1 MKNLVI
7 IGTVFPEPSSTAAG
21 KRMLQLIDLFL
32 EMNFRISF
40 LSAATLAE
48 FSHQF
53 QNTHVEYFNIKL
65 NDESFDDLIKEIS
78 PDIVLYDR
86 YISEEQFGWRVSK
99 ICPDAM
105 TILDTEDLHFLRK
118 AREIAFKKSGNLDE
132 VDFISDIFKREMAS
146 ILRCDLSLIISEYEI
161 NILIEKFKVDQ
172 SILHYVPIYVDK
184 INKSETSFS
193 DRKDFVSIGNFLHEP
208 NWQTVLQLKKIWPFI
223 KSKIPKAKLNIYGAY
238 VPEKAKQL
246 YNEKDG
252 FLIKGRAE
260 SVEDVFNE
268 SRILLAPIPFGAGIK
283 GKLLDS
289 MTLGLPNITT
299 TIGAEGM
306 HGNLPWNGAIEDNPD
321 AFVQKAIEFYTDEH
335 LWKMAQENGYKILEN
350 RFLKDQ
356 FSAVFKEKILE
367 ISADLKNH
375 RTENYL
381 GQILNHHTLQS
392 TKYMSQWISEK
403 NKKANG

>member
-21 KRMLQLIDLFL
+21 RRMLQLIDLFL

-40 LSAATLAE
+40 LSAATLSE

-53 QNTHVEYFNIKL
+53 QNTQVEYFNIKL
-65 NDESFDDLIKEIS
+65 NDDSFDELIQEIS
-78 PDIVLYDR
+78 PEIVMYDR

-146 ILRCDLSLIISEYEI
+146 ILRCDLSLIISEYELSL
-161 NILIEKFKVDQ
+161 LIEKFKVDA

-184 INKSETSFS
+184 IIKSEISFS

-208 NWQTVLQLKKIWPFI
+208 NWQTVVQLKKIWPFI

-246 YNEKDG
+246 HNEKDG

-299 TIGAEGM
+299 TIGTEGM
-306 HGNLPWNGAIEDNPD
+306 HGNLPWNGAIEDNRD
-321 AFVQKAIEFYTDEH
+321 AFVQKAVEFYTDEH
-335 LWKMAQENGYKILEN
+335 LWQMAQENGYKILEN

-367 ISADLKNH
+367 VSADLKKH

-403 NKKANG
+403 NKMRN

>member
-21 KRMLQLIDLFL
+21 RRMLQLIDLFL

-40 LSAATLAE
+40 LSAATLSE

-53 QNTHVEYFNIKL
+53 QNTEVEYFNIKL
-65 NDESFDDLIKEIS
+65 NDDSFDELIQEIS
-78 PDIVLYDR
+78 PEIVMYDR

-99 ICPDAM
+99 ICPEAM

-118 AREIAFKKSGNLDE
+118 AREIAFKKSGNLDD
-132 VDFISDIFKREMAS
+132 VDLISDIFKREMAS

-161 NILIEKFKVDQ
+161 NILIEKFKVDP
-172 SILHYVPIYVDK
+172 SILHYVPIYLDK
-184 INKSETSFS
+184 IIKSEISFS

-223 KSKIPKAKLNIYGAY
+223 KTKIPKAKLNIYGAY

-246 YNEKDG
+246 HNEKDG

-299 TIGAEGM
+299 TIGTEGM
-306 HGNLPWNGAIEDNPD
+306 HGNLPWNGAIEDNLD
-321 AFVQKAIEFYTDEH
+321 AFVQKAVEFYTDEH

-350 RFLKDQ
+350 RFLKDR
-356 FSAVFKEKILE
+356 FSAVFKGKILE
-367 ISADLKNH
+367 ISADLKKH

-403 NKKANG
+403 NKMRN

>member
-7 IGTVFPEPSSTAAG
+7 IGTVYPEPSSTAAG

-32 EMNFRISF
+32 GMNFRISF
-40 LSAATLAE
+40 LSAATLSE

-53 QNTHVEYFNIKL
+53 QNTQVEYFNIKL
-65 NDESFDDLIKEIS
+65 NEDSFDDLIKEIS

-118 AREIAFKKSGNLDE
+118 AREIAFKKSGDLDD
-132 VDFISDIFKREMAS
+132 VDLISDIFKREMAS
-146 ILRCDLSLIISEYEI
+146 ILRCDLSLIISEYELSL
-161 NILIEKFKVDQ
+161 LIEKFKVDA

-184 INKSETSFS
+184 IIKSEISFS
-193 DRKDFVSIGNFLHEP
+193 ERKDFVSIGNFLHEP

-238 VPEKAKQL
+238 VHEKAKQL
-246 YNEKDG
+246 HNEKDG
-252 FLIKGRAE
+252 FLIKGRAT
-260 SVEDVFNE
+260 SVEVVFNE

-299 TIGAEGM
+299 IMGAEGM

-321 AFVQKAIEFYTDEH
+321 AFVQKAVEFYTDEH

-367 ISADLKNH
+367 VSADLKKH

-403 NKKANG
+403 NRMRN

>member
-21 KRMLQLIDLFL
+21 RRMLQLIDLFL
-32 EMNFRISF
+32 GMNFRISF
-40 LSAATLAE
+40 LSAATLSE

-53 QNTHVEYFNIKL
+53 QNTQVEYFNIKL
-65 NDESFDDLIKEIS
+65 NDDSFDELIQEIS
-78 PDIVLYDR
+78 PEIVMYDR

-99 ICPDAM
+99 ICPEAM

-118 AREIAFKKSGNLDE
+118 AREIAFKKSGNLDD
-132 VDFISDIFKREMAS
+132 VDLISDIFKREMAS

-161 NILIEKFKVDQ
+161 NILIEKFKVDP
-172 SILHYVPIYVDK
+172 SILHYVPIYLDK
-184 INKSETSFS
+184 IIKSEISFS

-223 KSKIPKAKLNIYGAY
+223 KTKIPKAKLNIYGAY
-238 VPEKAKQL
+238 VPKKAKQL

-252 FLIKGRAE
+252 FSIKGRAE
-260 SVEDVFNE
+260 SVEEVFNE

-299 TIGAEGM
+299 TIGTEGM

-321 AFVQKAIEFYTDEH
+321 AFVQKAVEFYTDEH

-350 RFLKDQ
+350 RFLKDR
-356 FSAVFKEKILE
+356 FSAVFKGKILE
-367 ISADLKNH
+367 ISADLKKH

-403 NKKANG
+403 NKMRN

>member
-32 EMNFRISF
+32 QMNFRISF
-40 LSAATLAE
+40 LSAATFSE

-53 QNTHVEYFNIKL
+53 QNTQVEYFNIKL

-118 AREIAFKKSGNLDE
+118 AREIAFKKSGNLDD
-132 VDFISDIFKREMAS
+132 VDLISDIFKREIAS
-146 ILRCDLSLIISEYEI
+146 ILRCDLSLIISEYELSL
-161 NILIEKFKVDQ
+161 LIEKFKVDP

-184 INKSETSFS
+184 IIKSEISFS

-208 NWQTVLQLKKIWPFI
+208 NWQTVLQLKKMWPFI

-260 SVEDVFNE
+260 SVEEVFNE

-321 AFVQKAIEFYTDEH
+321 IFVQKAVEFYTDEH

-367 ISADLKNH
+367 VSADLKKH